1 MNAATFLIK
10 SAIRFPDRP
19 ALQFGD
25 DVTTYREFATRALAV
40 GGELL
45 RRGLG
50 KGDRVAFV
58 MTNRPEVLEVIFGCF
73 AAGLVVV
80 PVNARLHPREMAY
93 IVENSG
99 ARVLIHGPEFEA
111 PLDEHWENFGGVE
124 HRIGVGCSSVV
135 ADYLE
140 LATSAHALPEPVDIT
155 ESDACWL
162 FYTSGTTGKPK
173 GAIWT
178 HRVVRV
184 CVMNYLADCYN
195 ITHHDVLLH
204 VAPLSHGSGIV
215 ALPAVARGANNAI
228 STSPSFSPDATFAD
242 VERLGVTHIAF
253 MAPTQIVKCLEE
265 FEPGRYDLRT
275 WKAVCYGG
283 APIYVE
289 HLKRAVETFGPV
301 FVQIYGQGE
310 CPITV
315 TALPREDHL
324 EMVKNDDPRLASAGF
339 ARTDVEVRVFDEA
352 GNACP
357 PGMSG
362 EIALRGD
369 IVMSGYWNNPE
380 GTAEAIRNGWLFTGD
395 IGQFD
400 DGGYLYLLDRSK
412 DMIIS
417 GGNNVYPRE
426 VEEVLITHPSVA
438 GVCVIGIPDEYWG
451 EAVHAVVV
459 PEPGT
464 APSAGELIDF
474 CGAHMAGYKKPKNV
488 DFVDELPISAYGKVL
503 RREVRARYWSGGRSI
518 AGGGS
523 ELR

>member
-1 MNAATFLIK
+1 VNAATFLTK
-10 SAIRFPDRP
+10 SAVRFPDRP
-19 ALQFGD
+19 ALQYGD
-25 DVTTYREFATRALAV
+25 EITTYRQFADRSLAL

-45 RRGLG
+45 ARGLR

-58 MTNRPEVLEVIFGCF
+58 MSNRPEVLEVIFGCF

-80 PVNARLHPREMAY
+80 PMNARLHPLEMAY
-93 IVENSG
+93 LVQNSG
-99 ARVLIHGPEFEA
+99 ARALVHTAEFEA
-111 PLDEHWENFGGVE
+111 PLEEYSSEFAGVE
-124 HRIGVGCSSVV
+124 HRFGVSCSAAVP
-135 ADYLE
+135 AYEE
-140 LATSAHALPEPVDIT
+140 LANSQTPLSAPVDVT

-173 GAIWT
+173 GATWT

-195 ITHHDVLLH
+195 ITHDDVMLH

-228 STSPSFSPDATFAD
+228 CAAAGFSPDSTFAD

-265 FEPGRYDLRT
+265 FEPGKYDLSS
-275 WKAVCYGG
+275 WQAVCYGG
-283 APIYVE
+283 GPIYVE
-289 HLKRAVETFGPV
+289 HLKKAVETFGPV

-310 CPITV
+310 CPITATV
-315 TALPREDHL
+315 LPRAEHV

-339 ARTDVEVRVFDEA
+339 TRTDVEVKIFDDSE
-352 GNACP
+352 NECP
-357 PGMSG
+357 PGVAG
-362 EIALRGD
+362 EIVVRGD
-369 IVMSGYWNNPE
+369 IVMAGYWDNPE
-380 GTAEAIRNGWLFTGD
+380 ATAEALRGGWLHTGD
-395 IGQFD
+395 VGQFD
-400 DGGYLYLLDRSK
+400 DGGYLFLLDRTK

-438 GVCVIGIPDEYWG
+438 GVCVVGIPDEYWG

-464 APSAGELIDF
+464 TPTAKELIDYCAGF
-474 CGAHMAGYKKPKNV
+474 LAGYKKPKDI
-488 DFVDELPISAYGKVL
+488 DFVDDLPTSAYGKIL
-503 RREVRARYWSGGRSI
+503 RREVRARYWATDRAI
-518 AGGGS
+518 AGGA
-523 ELR
+523 RT